1 MSSFYVFP
9 TASNTQ
15 FLDIK
20 ALVLNRIPAWQ
31 SCLLFQAKAFCTDS
45 RNGLRGKRRWNQARA
60 GALGD
65 QLSGEHVAGLQRTT
79 RS

>member
-45 RNGLRGKRRWNQARA
+45 RNGLQGQENNATGG
-60 GALGD
+60 GASD
-65 QLSGEHVAGLQRTT
+65 WSVTCSPSWETW
-79 RS
+79 